1 MLDQMT
7 RCRFLSLLLLA
18 ALVVSANAAK
28 GGGPRG
34 AGRNRGGRRMYGS
47 SAIPMSHRNSASVR
61 YYENKDGAK
70 IVKASHFELD
80 YMLGR
85 KITFFCMATG
95 YPRPEITWLKDGI
108 ELYHHKF
115 FQVHE
120 WPVGND
126 TIKSK
131 MEIDPATQKDA
142 GYYECQADNQYA
154 VDRRSFRTDY
164 STMRYATFLI
174 ILLTIL
180 LLNSRESFGR
190 RGRARARSKSR
201 VQIGLPITGKYRDTE
216 SDQYYNN
223 DNGAKILLASHFD
236 LEYVL
241 GHKIAF
247 LCVARGT
254 PRPHIT
260 WFKDGTEIYSH
271 LYLHVH
277 EWQVGPDKVKSK
289 LEIDPATQMDAGI
302 YECTADNMYSID
314 RRSFKTDFSIAFD

>member
-1 MLDQMT
+1 MT
-7 RCRFLSLLLLA
+7 RCRCFYVLLLLF
-18 ALVVSANAAK
+18 VVIFVSEAAK
-28 GGGPRG
+28 GGGRG
-34 AGRNRGGRRMYGS
+34 SRGRSRGRIFGSRMPIL
-47 SAIPMSHRNSASVR
+47 IPHRNPASAH

-95 YPRPEITWLKDGI
+95 FPRPEITWLKDGI

-115 FQVHE
+115 FQNIM
-120 WPVGND
+120 PRM
-126 TIKSK
+126 I
-131 MEIDPATQKDA
+131 
-142 GYYECQADNQYA
+142 A
-154 VDRRSFRTDY
+154 V
-164 STMRYATFLI
+164 L
-174 ILLTIL
+174 LLTML
-180 LLNSRESFGR
+180 LLNCQETLAR
-190 RGRARARSKSR
+190 RGRARGRSKSR
-201 VQIGLPITGKYRDTE
+201 VQIGLPITGKYRDPE

-223 DNGAKILLASHFD
+223 HNGAKILLASHFD
-236 LEYVL
+236 FEYVL

-247 LCVARGT
+247 LCVARGS

-260 WFKDGTEIYSH
+260 WFKDGSEIYTH

-277 EWQVGPDKVKSK
+277 EWQVEPDTVKSK
-289 LEIDPATQMDAGI
+289 LEIDPATQMDAGV